1 MNKIIKLKG
10 ELYDLSRPKVM
21 GILNVTPDSFFDG
34 GNYLHEQSLIDQ
46 ICKMIDEGADMI
58 DVGAFSSRPGAKLP
72 SLEEEQARIEPALNR
87 IRKEFP
93 DVVIS
98 VDTYRSQLAKMVVEK
113 YGIDM
118 INDISGG
125 MMDEKMIPTI
135 AELQVPYIM
144 MHMKGTPDQ
153 MQTNPH
159 YENMVK
165 EISLF
170 FSSQLDKCRQVGVS
184 DVIIDPGFGFGKSLN
199 HNYELLE
206 ALPQLDLLKCPM
218 LVGVSRKS
226 MIQKVIGT
234 SPEESLNGT
243 TVINTIA
250 LLHGASIL
258 RVHDVKE
265 AVEAVALVNQYT
277 NSNLPA

>member
-1 MNKIIKLKG
+1 M
-10 ELYDLSRPKVM
+10 LY
-21 GILNVTPDSFFDG
+21 
-34 GNYLHEQSLIDQ
+34 E
-46 ICKMIDEGADMI
+46 
-58 DVGAFSSRPGAKLP
+58 
-72 SLEEEQARIEPALNR
+72 
-87 IRKEFP
+87 
-93 DVVIS
+93 VI
-98 VDTYRSQLAKMVVEK
+98 T
-113 YGIDM
+113 
-118 INDISGG
+118 
-125 MMDEKMIPTI
+125 
-135 AELQVPYIM
+135 
-144 MHMKGTPDQ
+144 
-153 MQTNPH
+153 
-159 YENMVK
+159 VK